1 MPLDNKLTRSAMP
14 AIRHDRLIV
23 FTDLDGTLLDH
34 ETYSHAAAGAAL
46 AALKSHGVPLV
57 LASSK
62 TASEIAPL
70 RAELGF
76 EHCQAIVENGAGIL
90 EAHQTGDGSD
100 QVHQRLLD
108 ALVELPPALRS
119 CFEGFSDWSDEEV
132 ASRTH
137 LPLDQ
142 ARMAKQRQFS
152 EPGLWSGGETERD
165 QFKALLK
172 KRGIT
177 ALQGGRF
184 MTLSFGSDK
193 AQRMIDIIARHSS
206 PGYKPFAVAL
216 GDAGNDIKMLES
228 ADLGFIIPNSS
239 HGGIGQL
246 AGEASGRII
255 RETAEGP
262 AGWNHAVLGLLK
274 TSSNT

>member
-1 MPLDNKLTRSAMP
+1 MPLDNKLTRSAAP
-14 AIRHDRLIV
+14 RLHDDQLIV

-34 ETYSHAAAGAAL
+34 QTYSHAAAGAAL

-76 EHCQAIVENGAGIL
+76 EHCEAIVENGAGIL

-100 QVHQRLLD
+100 EPHQRLLD
-108 ALVELPPALRS
+108 ALASLPPALRR

-132 ASRTH
+132 AKRTH
-137 LPLDQ
+137 LALDQ
-142 ARMAKQRQFS
+142 ARKAKQRQFS
-152 EPGLWSGGETERD
+152 EPGLWSGDEAERN
-165 QFKALLK
+165 QFKALLHK
-172 KRGIT
+172 HGIT

-193 AQRMIDIIARHSS
+193 AQRMIDIVERYSKS
-206 PGYKPFAVAL
+206 GRRTFAVAL
-216 GDAGNDIKMLES
+216 GDAGNDIKMLET
-228 ADLGFIIPNSS
+228 ADLGVIIPNSG
-239 HGGIGQL
+239 HGGIKTL
-246 AGEASGRII
+246 AGETSGRIV

-262 AGWNHAVLGLLK
+262 AGWNRAVLGLFN

>member
-1 MPLDNKLTRSAMP
+1 MPLDNKLTRSAIP
-14 AIRHDRLIV
+14 AVHHDRLIV

-34 ETYSHAAAGAAL
+34 RTYSHAAAGEAL

-76 EHCQAIVENGAGIL
+76 EHCEAIVENGAGIL
-90 EAHQTGDGSD
+90 EAHQTGDGSNE
-100 QVHQRLLD
+100 VHQRLLD
-108 ALVELPPALRS
+108 TLGGLPPALRS
-119 CFEGFSDWSDEEV
+119 RFEGFSDWSDEDV

-137 LPLDQ
+137 LPLEQ
-142 ARMAKQRQFS
+142 ARKARQRQFS
-152 EPGLWSGGETERD
+152 EPGLWSGDEADRD

-172 KRGIT
+172 KQGIT

-193 AQRMIDIIARHSS
+193 AQRMIDIIERYS
-206 PGYKPFAVAL
+206 KPEHRAFAVAL
-216 GDAGNDIKMLES
+216 GDAGNDIKMLET
-228 ADLGFIIPNSS
+228 ADLGFIIPNAS
-239 HGGIGQL
+239 HGGIAEL
-246 AGEASGRII
+246 AGETSGRIV

-274 TSSNT
+274 TSSDT

>member
-1 MPLDNKLTRSAMP
+1 MPLDHELTRATPPSGD
-14 AIRHDRLIV
+14 HDRLVV

-34 ETYSHAAAGAAL
+34 RTYSHAAAGEAL
-46 AALKSHGVPLV
+46 AALKSRGVPLV

-76 EHCQAIVENGAGIL
+76 AHCEAIVENGAGIL

-100 QVHQRLLD
+100 EDHRRLLD
-108 ALVELPPALRS
+108 ALAGLPPALRS

-132 ASRTH
+132 AGRTG

-142 ARMAKQRQFS
+142 ARKAKQRQFS
-152 EPGLWSGGETERD
+152 EPGLWTGGEADRD
-165 QFKALLK
+165 RFQALLK

-184 MTLSFGSDK
+184 MTLSLGGDK
-193 AQRMIDIIARHSS
+193 AQRMIEIIARHSR
-206 PGYKPFAVAL
+206 PGRKAFAVAL
-216 GDAGNDIKMLES
+216 GDAGNDIKMLET
-228 ADLGFIIPNSS
+228 ADIGVIIPNSG
-239 HGGIGQL
+239 HGGIGRL
-246 AGEASGRII
+246 AGEASGRIV

-262 AGWNHAVLGLLK
+262 AGWNHAVLGILNPSGK
-274 TSSNT
+274 I

>member
-14 AIRHDRLIV
+14 LIDPDRLIV

-34 ETYSHAAAGAAL
+34 ETYSHAAAGEAL

-76 EHCQAIVENGAGIL
+76 EHCEAIVENGAGIL
-90 EAHQTGDGSD
+90 EPHQTGDGSD

-108 ALVELPPALRS
+108 ALGGLPPALRNR
-119 CFEGFSDWSDEEV
+119 FEGFTDWSAEQV

-137 LPLDQ
+137 LQPDQ
-142 ARMAKQRQFS
+142 AKMAKQRQFS
-152 EPGLWSGGETERD
+152 EPGLWFGDKAERG
-165 QFKALLK
+165 QFKALLQEQ
-172 KRGIT
+172 GIS

-193 AQRMIDIIARHSS
+193 AQRMIELVERHSS
-206 PGYKPFAVAL
+206 PGRKAFAVAL
-216 GDAGNDIKMLES
+216 GDAGNDIKMLEA

-239 HGGIGQL
+239 HGGIGPL
-246 AGEASGRII
+246 AGEASGRIV

-262 AGWNHAVLGLLK
+262 AGWNHAVLGLF
-274 TSSNT
+274 NTTGNT

>member
-1 MPLDNKLTRSAMP
+1 MT

-34 ETYSHAAAGAAL
+34 ETYSHAAAAEAL

-76 EHCQAIVENGAGIL
+76 EHCEAIVENGAGIL
-90 EAHQTGDGSD
+90 DPHQTGDGSNE
-100 QVHQRLLD
+100 VHQRLLD
-108 ALVELPPALRS
+108 ALGGLPPALRNR
-119 CFEGFSDWSDEEV
+119 FEGFSDWSVEQV

-142 ARMAKQRQFS
+142 AKMAKQRQFS
-152 EPGLWSGGETERD
+152 EPGLWSGDEAQRD
-165 QFKALLK
+165 KFKALLQK
-172 KRGIT
+172 QGIS

-193 AQRMIDIIARHSS
+193 AQRMIDIIERYST
-206 PGYKPFAVAL
+206 PERKTFAVAL
-216 GDAGNDIKMLES
+216 GDAGNDIKMLEA

-239 HGGIGQL
+239 HRGIGPL
-246 AGEASGRII
+246 AGEASGRIV

-262 AGWNHAVLGLLK
+262 AGWNHAVLGLFNI
-274 TSSNT
+274 TRNT